1 MFQTVPSE
9 SLYRGVKILATLSGR
24 KVVVPERK
32 LLSRQDAIDFYKLRK
47 TKSRTQNSIALQG
60 QAMECT
66 ARKYLLSKRESV
78 F

>member
-1 MFQTVPSE
+1 M
-9 SLYRGVKILATLSGR
+9 ATLSGR

-47 TKSRTQNSIALQG
+47 TKSRTQNSIALPG

-66 ARKYLLSKRESV
+66 AHKYLLRKCESV